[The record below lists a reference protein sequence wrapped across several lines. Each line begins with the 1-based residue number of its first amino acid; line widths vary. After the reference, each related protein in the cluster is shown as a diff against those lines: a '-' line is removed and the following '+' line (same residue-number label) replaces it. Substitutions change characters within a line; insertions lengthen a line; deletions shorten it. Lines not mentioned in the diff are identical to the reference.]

1 MSQAPTLEHAERDLG
16 GFWKRLLLGRAL
28 ASHKAEHQLLPKL
41 LALPVFASDQ
51 LSSVAYA
58 TEEMLLVLVLVGA
71 SGMPLLTPLSL
82 GVAALLVVVIVSYR
96 QTVREYPQGGG
107 SYIVAKENLGLI
119 PGLTAAAAI
128 QISYVLT
135 VAVSVT
141 AGAIAVTSAVPALS
155 PYKLPMAITFIL
167 AITVANLRGA
177 KEAGRLFAIPTYGF
191 VVVVGATL
199 LWGAWL
205 CTSGECPTAET
216 ADLPLEAASGLTL
229 LLVLRAFSSGAT
241 ALTGVEAIAD
251 GVQAFR
257 RPQSKNAASTLLLM
271 GSMSIPMFLG
281 ISGLASA
288 LGVRTNEHIAASKSV
303 LAQIGE
309 TVFGDGL
316 MFLILQI
323 FTALILI
330 LAANTAYQDFPR
342 LASILARDGF
352 MPSHFRNR
360 GDRLVFSNGI
370 AVLAGLA
377 VVLVW
382 LFDADLTRLIQLYVV
397 GVFVALTLSQAGMV
411 RRWMRRRTAGWQGKA
426 AVNVVGALT
435 TGLVFLIVVATRF
448 SLGAWMVI
456 VAVPIVV
463 GLFLL
468 VGRHYRSVGKML
480 DVVMPAVVAEPD
492 NQVLFLVP
500 DLGPATR
507 DGIAYLRAIRPEH
520 VTALYI
526 GPGSRFDIVAA
537 EWAIVAQRLGDLER
551 LDGADE
557 HLVTTLRSYIRSRS
571 RSVDGFLTVVIPED
585 AGDGSLLQ
593 LILHNRR
600 FFLLKTAMLFEPGVV
615 ITDVPLLPLEHVSMS
630 GRPLEP
636 ARSFV
641 IVPVGNAGFATAR
654 AVAYAKSLHAV
665 GVTGLFLVTDNSE
678 IAPVADAWI
687 DRRFEVPLVM
697 VEAPFR
703 DLGTPL
709 LEEIRKHTARG
720 DTIVTVVLPEVVP
733 RQWWQSLLH
742 GQTALFFKR
751 LLLFEPHV
759 VVTSVP
765 LHLGSPEIP
774 TEGEA
779 KSPRT
784 SRSTE

>member
-1 MSQAPTLEHAERDLG
+1 MQQSPSRDAVLNRDRG
-16 GFWKRLLLGRAL
+16 GWTKRLLLGRAL

-71 SGMPLLTPLSL
+71 SGLSWL
-82 GVAALLVVVIVSYR
+82 SALSVGVAALLVIVIASYR

-107 SYIVAKENLGLI
+107 SYIVAKENLGLL
-119 PGLTAAAAI
+119 PGLTAAGAI

-141 AGAIAVTSAVPALS
+141 AGAIAVTSAVPSLA
-155 PYKLPMAITFIL
+155 PYKLPMAIGFIAL
-167 AITVANLRGA
+167 ITLANLRGA

-199 LWGAWL
+199 VWGTWL
-205 CTSGECPTAET
+205 CASDGCPRAAT
-216 ADLPLEAASGLTL
+216 ADLRLEAVSGLSV

-281 ISGLASA
+281 ISALASA
-288 LGVRTNEHIAASKSV
+288 IGVRTNEHIAASTSV

-309 TVFGDGL
+309 TVFGDGP
-316 MFLILQI
+316 MFLVLQV

-352 MPSHFRNR
+352 MPSQFRNR

-377 VVLVW
+377 ALLVW
-382 LFDADLTRLIQLYVV
+382 LFDADLTKLIQLYVV

-411 RRWMRRRTAGWQGKA
+411 RRWWRLRTDGWRAKA
-426 AVNVVGALT
+426 AVNVIGAT
-435 TGLVFLIVVATRF
+435 TTAVVFAIVVATRF

-456 VAVPIVV
+456 AALPIVV
-463 GLFLL
+463 GQFYL
-468 VGRHYRSVGKML
+468 VSRHYRSVARTL
-480 DVVMPAVVAEPD
+480 DVAAPADASDTGSEF
-492 NQVLFLVP
+492 LFVVP
-500 DLGPATR
+500 DLGAATR
-507 DGIAYLRAIRPEH
+507 DGIAYLRAIRPER

-526 GPGSRFDIVAA
+526 GPAA
-537 EWAIVAQRLGDLER
+537 EFDLASAEWDLSAPRLGELER
-551 LDGADE
+551 LPDADH
-557 HLVTTLRSYIRSRS
+557 HLVRALRALIRTRSRA
-571 RSVDGFLTVVIPED
+571 VDGFLTVIVPENS
-585 AGDGSLLQ
+585 GDRSLLRQ
-593 LILHNRR
+593 IAHNRR
-600 FFLLKTAMLFEPGVV
+600 LFWLKTSMLFEPGVV
-615 ITDVPLLPLEHVSMS
+615 VTDVPLLPEEASTNA

-636 ARSFV
+636 ERSFV
-641 IVPVGNAGFATAR
+641 IVPVSNASYATAR
-654 AVAYAKSLHAV
+654 AVTYARSLHAV
-665 GVTGLFLVTDNSE
+665 GVEALFLVTDNVE
-678 IAPVADAWI
+678 IEGVANAWVE
-687 DRRFEVPLVM
+687 RGFEVPLVM

-733 RQWWQSLLH
+733 LRWWQTLLH
-742 GQTALFFKR
+742 GQTALYFKR
-751 LLLFEPHV
+751 MLLFEPHV

-765 LHLGSPEIP
+765 LHLREPEIREP
-774 TEGEA
+774 PPQGDA
-779 KSPRT
+779 PLR
-784 SRSTE
+784 R

>member
-1 MSQAPTLEHAERDLG
+1 MNQAPTREQAAERDLG
-16 GFWKRLLLGRAL
+16 GSLKRLLLGRAL

-71 SGMPLLTPLSL
+71 SGTSLLTPLSL
-82 GVAALLVVVIVSYR
+82 GVAALLVVVIASYR
-96 QTVREYPQGGG
+96 QTVREYPHGGG
-107 SYIVAKENLGLI
+107 SYIVAKENLGLLA
-119 PGLTAAAAI
+119 GLTAAAAI

-141 AGAIAVTSAVPALS
+141 AGAIAVTSAVPALTR
-155 PYKLPMAITFIL
+155 YKLPMAIAFIV

-191 VVVVGATL
+191 VVIVGATL

-205 CTSGECPTAET
+205 CKGGCPRAET
-216 ADLPLEAASGLTL
+216 ADLQLEAVSGLTV

-257 RPQSKNAASTLLLM
+257 RPQSRNAASTLLLM
-271 GSMSIPMFLG
+271 GAMSIPMFLG
-281 ISGLASA
+281 ISALASA
-288 LGVRTNEHIAASKSV
+288 LGVRTNEHIATSKSV

-309 TVFGDGL
+309 TVFGDGPA
-316 MFLILQI
+316 FLVLQI

-342 LASILARDGF
+342 LAAILARDGF
-352 MPSHFRNR
+352 MPSQFRNR

-377 VVLVW
+377 ALLVW

-411 RRWMRRRTAGWQGKA
+411 RRWTRRRTAGWQGKA
-426 AVNVVGALT
+426 AINVIGATT
-435 TGLVFLIVVATRF
+435 TGIVFVIVVATRF

-463 GLFLL
+463 GQFIL
-468 VGRHYRSVGKML
+468 VGRHYRSVARML
-480 DVVMPAVVAEPD
+480 DIDVPAAASGADGE
-492 NQVLFLVP
+492 VLFLVP

-507 DGIAYLRAIRPEH
+507 DGIAYLRAIRPERL
-520 VTALYI
+520 TALHI
-526 GPGSRFDIVAA
+526 GPESTFDVAAA
-537 EWAIVAQRLGDLER
+537 EWAVVAPRLGELER

-557 HLVTTLRSYIRSRS
+557 HLVKTLRSYIRSRS
-571 RSVDGFLTVVIPED
+571 RSVNGFLTVVVPED
-585 AGDGSLLQ
+585 AGDTSLVQ
-593 LILHNRR
+593 QIVHNRR
-600 FFLLKTAMLFEPGVV
+600 LFLLKTSMLFEPGVV
-615 ITDVPLLPLEHVSMS
+615 ITNVPLLPREHVSMS
-630 GRPLEP
+630 GRPVEP
-636 ARSFV
+636 ERSFV
-641 IVPVGNAGFATAR
+641 IVPVGNASFAAAR
-654 AVAYAKSLHAV
+654 AVAYARSLHAIRV
-665 GVTGLFLVTDNSE
+665 EALFLVTDKSE
-678 IAPVADAWI
+678 IAPVVEAWI
-687 DRRFEVPLVM
+687 DRGFEVPLVM

-709 LEEIRKHTARG
+709 LAEIRKHTARG

-733 RQWWQSLLH
+733 RYWWQSLLH
-742 GQTALFFKR
+742 GQSALYFKR

-765 LHLGSPEIP
+765 LHLALISAPP
-774 TEGEA
+774 DDRA
-779 KSPRT
+779 
-784 SRSTE
+784 

>member
-1 MSQAPTLEHAERDLG
+1 VNQAPTREQAAERDLG
-16 GFWKRLLLGRAL
+16 GALKRLLLGRAL

-58 TEEMLLVLVLVGA
+58 TEEMLLVLLLVGA

-96 QTVREYPQGGG
+96 QTVREYPAGGG
-107 SYIVAKENLGLI
+107 SYIVAKENLGLFA
-119 PGLTAAAAI
+119 GLTAAAAI

-141 AGAIAVTSAVPALS
+141 AGAIAVTSAVPALT
-155 PYKLPMAITFIL
+155 PYKMPMAIAFIVG
-167 AITVANLRGA
+167 ITVANLRGA

-205 CTSGECPTAET
+205 CTNGGCPQAET
-216 ADLPLEAASGLTL
+216 SDLPLEAASGLTV

-271 GSMSIPMFLG
+271 GAMSIPMFLG

-288 LGVRTNEHIAASKSV
+288 LGVRTNEHIATSKSV

-316 MFLILQI
+316 MFLLLQV

-342 LASILARDGF
+342 LAAILARDGF
-352 MPSHFRNR
+352 MPSQFRNR

-370 AVLAGLA
+370 AVLACLA
-377 VVLVW
+377 ALLVW

-411 RRWMRRRTAGWQGKA
+411 RRWMRRRTPGWQGRA
-426 AVNVVGALT
+426 AVNVIGATT
-435 TGLVFLIVVATRF
+435 TGVVFVIVVATRF

-456 VAVPIVV
+456 VAVPILV
-463 GLFLL
+463 GQFLL
-468 VGRHYRSVGKML
+468 VGRHYRSVARRL
-480 DVVMPAVVAEPD
+480 DVVERAPAAGADSE
-492 NQVLFLVP
+492 VLFLVP

-520 VTALYI
+520 VTALHI
-526 GPGSRFDIVAA
+526 GPSSGFDAAAADWTSVAP
-537 EWAIVAQRLGDLER
+537 RLGDLER

-557 HLVTTLRSYIRSRS
+557 HLVKTLRSYIRSRS
-571 RSVDGFLTVVIPED
+571 RSVDGFLTVVVPED
-585 AGDGSLLQ
+585 AGDRSLVQ
-593 LILHNRR
+593 QILHNRR
-600 FFLLKTAMLFEPGVV
+600 FFLLKTSMLFEPGVV
-615 ITDVPLLPLEHVSMS
+615 ITDVPLQPREHVSMT

-636 ARSFV
+636 ERSFV
-641 IVPVGNAGFATAR
+641 IVPVGNASFATAR
-654 AVAYAKSLHAV
+654 AVAYARSLHAT
-665 GVTGLFLVTDNSE
+665 GVEAIFLVTDNSE
-678 IAPVADAWI
+678 IAPVAEAWI
-687 DRRFEVPLVM
+687 DRGFEVPLVM

-733 RQWWQSLLH
+733 RYWWQSLLH
-742 GQTALFFKR
+742 GQSALYFKR

-765 LHLGSPEIP
+765 LHLAQISAPPDGRP
-774 TEGEA
+774 
-779 KSPRT
+779 
-784 SRSTE
+784 